1 MPSECILLIV
11 FVMAISCESD
21 PGVSKGMFTRITTV
35 KQGKNTYQYLRI
47 LESYRH
53 EGRCR
58 QRVVANLGRVDLLG
72 DKLDR
77 LVLSLGKHSKN
88 KLIAPDQ
95 IECKEALIW
104 GSVLLARY
112 LWVQVDLPGILKKHC
127 QSHRQKF
134 DVAETAFVLI
144 ANRLCEPSSEHG
156 LARWLEH
163 TFVCDRHG
171 KRWQPEWLAAERV
184 TKKQRVKVD
193 HRQLNRWYR
202 TLDALL
208 AAKEKIEEALYLH
221 VRNLFNLKVDMVF
234 YDLTSTYFCRKSPKG
249 QLCRHGASKD
259 KKPRQVQVV
268 VGVVMVNGFPIAH
281 HVFPGNT
288 ADKSTFQKVVVDLDR
303 RFGLRRVMVV
313 SDRGLVSEQNLD
325 FLSKQQCGYLLGVPG
340 RRCDEAAEVL
350 KALVDSLWQQV
361 DPANRVQEISLAGR
375 KARYFVIDST
385 QRRCYEESMRQRSM
399 QRAKEQLQKVAAA
412 VQSGRLKDPAKIG
425 ARANA
430 ALSRHHGYRYYSW
443 EVAGPGQF
451 NFYED
456 QKKLAAERLHEGKY
470 ILKTD
475 DRHVTAIEAVTCY
488 KELNTVEQGFRDLKD
503 VIDMRPIYH
512 KSDRRIEAHILVASL
527 ALFLKRTLE
536 YQLSLKLPELS
547 ATDALAAV
555 RSIGLAELD
564 VSGETK
570 RLVSGGGRD
579 ARRILAALGI
589 KQINPPG
596 Q

>member
-1 MPSECILLIV
+1 M
-11 FVMAISCESD
+11 FARIS
-21 PGVSKGMFTRITTV
+21 KIR
-35 KQGKNTYQYLRI
+35 QGKNTYRYLRVV
-47 LESYRH
+47 EAYRH

-72 DKLDR
+72 DKVDR

-88 KLIAPDQ
+88 PLIGPDQ
-95 IECKEALIW
+95 IECKESLIW

-112 LWVQVDLPGILKKHC
+112 LAEQVNLPEIIRQHC
-127 QSHRQKF
+127 QSPRQKY

-171 KRWQPEWLAAERV
+171 KRWQPQWLAAERI
-184 TKKQRVKVD
+184 TKQQRVKVD

-202 TLDALL
+202 SLDALL

-249 QLCRHGASKD
+249 QLRRHGVSKD
-259 KKPRQVQVV
+259 KRPRQVQVV
-268 VGVVMVNGFPIAH
+268 VGVVMANGFPIAH

-288 ADKSTFQKVVVDLDR
+288 ADKSTLQKVVADLDR

-313 SDRGLVSEQNLD
+313 SDRGLVSEQNID
-325 FLSKQQCGYLLGVPG
+325 FLSKQQFGYLLGIPG
-340 RRCDEAAEVL
+340 RRCDEACEVL
-350 KALVDSLWQQV
+350 KALSEDRWQQV
-361 DPANRVQEISLAGR
+361 DPDNRVQEIYLSNI
-375 KARYFVIDST
+375 KTRYFVIDSIE
-385 QRRCYEESMRQRSM
+385 RRYYEESMRQRSM
-399 QRAKEQLQKVAAA
+399 ERTKEQLQKIAAA
-412 VQSGRLKDPAKIG
+412 VKSGRLKDPVKIG
-425 ARANA
+425 ARASRV
-430 ALSRHHGYRYYSW
+430 LSRNHGHRYYSW
-443 EVAGPGQF
+443 EVTGAGRF
-451 NFYED
+451 KFYED
-456 QKKLAAERLHEGKY
+456 QEKLAAEMLHEGKY
-470 ILKTD
+470 ILKSSD
-475 DRHVTAIEAVTCY
+475 SGLTAIEAVACY

-512 KSDRRIEAHILVASL
+512 KSDERIEAHIFVASL

-536 YQLSLKLPELS
+536 YQLSFKLPELS
-547 ATDALAAV
+547 ATDAFAAV
-555 RSIGLAELD
+555 KSIGLAELNFG
-564 VSGETK
+564 GETR

-589 KQINPPG
+589 KEVNPPAH
-596 Q
+596 